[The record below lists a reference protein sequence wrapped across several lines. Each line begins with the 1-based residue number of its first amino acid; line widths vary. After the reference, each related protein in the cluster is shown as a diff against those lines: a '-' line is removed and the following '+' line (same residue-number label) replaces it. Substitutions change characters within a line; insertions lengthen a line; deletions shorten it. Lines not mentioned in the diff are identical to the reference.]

1 MKLFERAR
9 HLFCRAMGIGVYDEW
24 NEIIREKQREA
35 DREQRLM
42 LERIERQ
49 TLDMWGPEHQ
59 IKGVLGFQND
69 RHNWSDPIF
78 LNEIYANTPRNYGQS
93 NLSNTYYPKP
103 KPPPQWRRNFDLT
116 PEQRSAR
123 TAKGNR
129 TRALR
134 RKDGAT

>member
-1 MKLFERAR
+1 MKLIERAR
-9 HLFCRAMGIGVYDEW
+9 QLFCRAMGIGVYDEW

-42 LERIERQ
+42 LGKLKRQ
-49 TLDMWGPEHQ
+49 ALDAWGPEHQ
-59 IKGVLGFQND
+59 IKGILGFEND

-78 LNEIYANTPRNYGQS
+78 RNEIYANTLPNYRQS
-93 NLSNTYYPKP
+93 NISNDYYPN
-103 KPPPQWRRNFDLT
+103 PQVTTQWKRNFDLT

-129 TRALR
+129 TRALK
-134 RKDGAT
+134 RKGLA